1 MSSIGEKRKCAT
13 EDTRTITSCR
23 IIVSKNIVQGGTKSR
38 QNYIPRNVDPKG
50 DGAQD
55 GITGAEPGG
64 EDISGADRFAEEE
77 AGRIRSNLVKE
88 RSGTKVIPGDRL
100 DKGRHQER
108 KYRDQTHP
116 SRRKGQRNLDQTRT
130 DSSKRAIK
138 ATEET

>member
-55 GITGAEPGG
+55 AIAQMFAEPMFDHKQWPASIRFMHQNVAPGG
-64 EDISGADRFAEEE
+64 VAAHDEAATRERWGYPKPFTVGAGGF
-77 AGRIRSNLVKE
+77 V
-88 RSGTKVIPGDRL
+88 P
-100 DKGRHQER
+100 Q
-108 KYRDQTHP
+108 
-116 SRRKGQRNLDQTRT
+116 
-130 DSSKRAIK
+130 
-138 ATEET
+138 